1 MQINDNSDIFA
12 NKMIIAL
19 VKVWD
24 HGDSNINA
32 MVVLRFSVW
41 VDLLLGDPSQQQQYW
56 CPWGRSQLTAFFLVS
71 RGRFRICGGA
81 KKASPKIT
89 DTWKIV
95 LWESCSHE
103 EQAHTHMVSSSEEE
117 KKLCHKKKFKQ
128 NIYELEVRSS
138 DLKSCSNVV
147 SVDLIF

>member
-1 MQINDNSDIFA
+1 
-12 NKMIIAL
+12 MIIQTSLQMIMAL
-19 VKVWD
+19 VKAWD

-32 MVVLRFSVW
+32 MVVLQFSVW

-81 KKASPKIT
+81 KKSLPKNHGHLKNSFVGELFS
-89 DTWKIV
+89 WGAG
-95 LWESCSHE
+95 SHTYG
-103 EQAHTHMVSSSEEE
+103 QFKWRRR

-138 DLKSCSNVV
+138 ELKSCSNVV